1 MTTDFVCE
9 EKHYI
14 LVPEEE
20 EQQCCGCAF
29 ENNHSSCK
37 ESNSTCVTSNTCY
50 IWKEDEKE
58 TGT

>member
-20 EQQCCGCAF
+20 EQQCYGCAF
-29 ENNHSSCK
+29 EVDHQKCLKSPPCTGELGSF
-37 ESNSTCVTSNTCY
+37 
-50 IWKEDEKE
+50 IWIEYENR